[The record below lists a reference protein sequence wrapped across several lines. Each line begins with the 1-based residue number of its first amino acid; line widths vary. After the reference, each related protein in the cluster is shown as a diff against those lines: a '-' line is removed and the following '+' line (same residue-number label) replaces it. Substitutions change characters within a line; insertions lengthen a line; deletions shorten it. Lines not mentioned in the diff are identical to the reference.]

1 MDSVYARWISHS
13 SSGHQLAFV
22 TPRGRGRG
30 YGERGFNRG
39 SRGSAPFPRT
49 NTPSRG
55 NPAFQPTAATSSRGK
70 AFQSRS
76 STPSRGM
83 NGGHGHLGIGLS
95 PQPTRKSKLGSS
107 APLSSL
113 LYESRPLLRPI
124 VFVKSN
130 LAPVLFQQEEELLQP
145 TIEKIG
151 TRICFDSA
159 FMILNNYGY

>member
-1 MDSVYARWISHS
+1 M
-13 SSGHQLAFV
+13 

-55 NPAFQPTAATSSRGK
+55 NPAFQPGASTSSRGNG

-76 STPSRGM
+76 STPSRGIR
-83 NGGHGHLGIGLS
+83 GGHSHPGIGLL

-113 LYESRPLLRPI
+113 LYESRPLLRPV
-124 VFVKSN
+124 VFVRSS

-145 TIEKIG
+145 TVEEIG
-151 TRICFDSA
+151 TRICPSSQC
-159 FMILNNYGY
+159 